1 MAAQHYNY
9 FTHLTADPNVQ
20 KLTLAVVVGAGLI
33 LLGRRVSAAARNLS
47 PARAGQTVDT
57 STLIPDRKL
66 SLAGFFD
73 FFVEAFVSYHD
84 SVLGRENRRYVPFN
98 GSIFLFILIINLLG
112 LIPGMPAATTTVW
125 VNVGIALTVFVY
137 FNYLGIKANGLV
149 GYLKHFCGP
158 FWALAWFMLPLEL
171 FSTALRIFTLNL
183 RLYWNITADH
193 LVLGIFTGLTKLIVP
208 MAFYALGTFVSF
220 MQAFIF
226 TTLTMIYILL
236 ATQHSE
242 EDHH

>member
-1 MAAQHYNY
+1 MAGQHYNY
-9 FTHLTADPNVQ
+9 FTHFTSDPNLQ
-20 KLTLAVVVGAGLI
+20 KLSLAVIVGAGLI
-33 LLGRRVSAAARNLS
+33 LLGRRVTASVRASDRGGAVASEALV
-47 PARAGQTVDT
+47 PAKAFSV
-57 STLIPDRKL
+57 
-66 SLAGFFD
+66 AGFFD
-73 FFVEAFVSYHD
+73 FFVEAFVNYHD
-84 SVLGRENRRYVPFN
+84 SVLGKENRRYVGFN
-98 GSIFLFILIINLLG
+98 GTIFLFILTLNILG

-125 VNVGIALTVFVY
+125 VNVGMALAVFIY
-137 FNYLGIKANGLV
+137 FNYLGIKANGFW

-158 FWALAWFMLPLEL
+158 IWALAWFMLPLEL

-193 LVLGIFTGLTKLIVP
+193 LVLDIFTGLTKFVVP
-208 MAFYALGTFVSF
+208 LAFYALGTFVAF

-242 EDHH
+242 DEHHH